1 MIPRR
6 APHIADLAL
15 ATSLALTACGGSGA
29 DAPPPLSEE
38 AVAAVTAN
46 AGAPKQALAREIR
59 ALVDHAFRV
68 NKGGHVDVNQV
79 LSLRKLEIQD
89 VEWKEAMKAIADAI
103 TVVGKAEYIR
113 FYEKTDNGGYKAIVI
128 DWSKL

>member
-6 APHIADLAL
+6 APHIAVLAL

-46 AGAPKQALAREIR
+46 AGAPKQALAREIDDLFRMEDLGETR
-59 ALVDHAFRV
+59 A
-68 NKGGHVDVNQV
+68 
-79 LSLRKLEIQD
+79 
-89 VEWKEAMKAIADAI
+89 
-103 TVVGKAEYIR
+103 VVVM
-113 FYEKTDNGGYKAIVI
+113 N
-128 DWSKL
+128 